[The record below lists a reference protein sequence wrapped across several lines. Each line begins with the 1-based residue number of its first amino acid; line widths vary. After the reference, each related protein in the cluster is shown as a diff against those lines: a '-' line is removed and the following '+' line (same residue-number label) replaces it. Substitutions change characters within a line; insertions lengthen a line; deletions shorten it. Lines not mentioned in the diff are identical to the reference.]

1 MRNIKNVI
9 AVLGATC
16 FVVGM
21 QGFALG
27 GFSGQVAPDA
37 SSITNLGVGPV
48 RNALFLV
55 AGWGLVALS
64 RSIARARRG
73 AGRSSG

>member
-1 MRNIKNVI
+1 MRSLKNAI

-48 RNALFLV
+48 RNALFLM

>member
-1 MRNIKNVI
+1 MRSLKNVI
-9 AVLGATC
+9 AVLGATF

-64 RSIARARRG
+64 RSIARARH
-73 AGRSSG
+73 

>member
-1 MRNIKNVI
+1 MRNLKNVI
-9 AVLGATC
+9 AALGATC

-21 QGFALG
+21 LGFALG
-27 GFSGQVAPDA
+27 GFSGRVAPDA

-55 AGWGLVALS
+55 AGWGLITLS
-64 RSIARARRG
+64 RSVARARR
-73 AGRSSG
+73 